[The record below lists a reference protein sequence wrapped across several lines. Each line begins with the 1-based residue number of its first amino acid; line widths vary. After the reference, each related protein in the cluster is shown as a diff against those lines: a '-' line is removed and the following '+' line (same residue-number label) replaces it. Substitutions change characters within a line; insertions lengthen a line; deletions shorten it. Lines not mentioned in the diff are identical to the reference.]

1 MAQPSKSVEKAEDVY
16 LQDGKGNATSVVDLE
31 EPVQTPPSSPVKA
44 PSAVELTPLPPT
56 VRLASPGNLNA
67 GYEFMARWEGR
78 NIWVRVVGFF
88 FVRVGS
94 EQISWKNLTR
104 PGALRSVHSKP
115 YTGAKQGEWFT
126 AHVIKED
133 GKAPRSSKSHQI
145 PHGRWRDSVWNVCPN
160 GMCHPM
166 CCLAYFCTPVAIG
179 QIMVRMKLDHLGR
192 PLEKGQVSAAFKI
205 CFVLNVFIVAVG
217 LGTTSV
223 DGLFFV
229 WTIFAN
235 FTSPLWTNAV
245 NACQYGFFLVI
256 YFFLFLVLMRTR
268 AQIRRRYAI
277 PELHCIG
284 CEDVCC
290 AFCNPWCAVLQMA
303 SHTAD
308 YKKHEALCCSQT
320 GLTEESAELVV

>member
-1 MAQPSKSVEKAEDVY
+1 MAQPSKSVETAEDIY
-16 LQDGKGNATSVVDLE
+16 LQDGKGNVTSVVDLE
-31 EPVQTPPSSPVKA
+31 EQVQTPPSSPVKA

-78 NIWVRVVGFF
+78 NLWVRV
-88 FVRVGS
+88 
-94 EQISWKNLTR
+94 
-104 PGALRSVHSKP
+104 P

-160 GMCHPM
+160 GMFHPM

-205 CFVLNVFIVAVG
+205 CFVLNVFIVVVG
-217 LGTTSV
+217 LGTTTV

-229 WTIFAN
+229 WTIFAT

-245 NACQYGFFLVI
+245 NACQYGFFLVL

-268 AQIRRRYAI
+268 AYIRKRYAI
-277 PELHCIG
+277 PELICIG
-284 CEDVCC
+284 CEDCWC

-308 YKKHEALCCSQT
+308 YKKHEALCCSHT
-320 GLTEESAELVV
+320 GLTEEGAELVV